1 MPIDNKEKVMIFI
14 DGMNLM
20 YSARAHGIKVN
31 YRNLADI
38 LVNGRYLVRPY
49 LYQGTDDDPER
60 QDRDEK
66 FFNTLRDFGFE
77 VRTRPMK
84 RLENGR
90 VQEKGTDVELAIDMM
105 LFGFRDH
112 YDTAILVS
120 GDQDFTRVAEVIKDI
135 GKRIEVA
142 AFASSISAEFRRKA
156 DSFLDLST
164 IIEDIKLS
172 DFEPREDQEFAH
184 GEQYNPSEDR
194 EY

>member
-1 MPIDNKEKVMIFI
+1 MTIENKEKVMIFI

-38 LVNGRYLVRPY
+38 LANGRYLVRPY
-49 LYQGTDDDPER
+49 LYQGIDDDPER

-66 FFNTLRDFGFE
+66 FFNTLRDFGFD
-77 VRTRPMK
+77 VRTVPMK

-90 VQEKGTDVELAIDMM
+90 VQEKGTDVELAIDAI
-105 LFGFRDH
+105 LYGFRNH

-120 GDQDFTRVAEVIKDI
+120 GDQDFTRVVEVIKDI
-135 GKRIEVA
+135 GKRIEIA

-156 DSFLDLST
+156 DSFIDLTT

-172 DFEPREDQEFAH
+172 DFEPRE
-184 GEQYNPSEDR
+184 EQDGFSEDR

>member
-1 MPIDNKEKVMIFI
+1 MTADLKEKVMIFI

-38 LVNGRYLVRPY
+38 LANGRYLVRPY
-49 LYQGTDDDPER
+49 LYQGIDDDPER

-84 RLENGR
+84 RMENGR
-90 VQEKGTDVELAIDMM
+90 VQEKGTDVELAIDMIQ
-105 LFGFRDH
+105 FGFRDH
-112 YDTAILVS
+112 YDTAVLVS
-120 GDQDFTRVAEVIKDI
+120 GDQDFTRVVEVVKEI
-135 GKRIEVA
+135 GKRIEIA

-156 DSFLDLST
+156 DRFIDLST
-164 IIEDIKLS
+164 ITEDLKLS
-172 DFEPREDQEFAH
+172 NFEPREEQDLSRDEQEYVNGDQE
-184 GEQYNPSEDR
+184 Y
-194 EY
+194 

>member
-1 MPIDNKEKVMIFI
+1 
-14 DGMNLM
+14 
-20 YSARAHGIKVN
+20 VN

-49 LYQGTDDDPER
+49 LYQGIDDDPER